1 MLLHSG
7 CNEGLCQEIL
17 AEMSPA
23 PNCRT
28 QREQELKKE
37 EHQPQAAGK
46 LMRQLMSQK
55 WSLRQDGSGTALK
68 KTHLYTSE
76 SSTLGYLLGETRIKC
91 KEQRP
96 CSSKG
101 HWTGRLGATGS
112 RFLTFVFVFEMVSF
126 WIIQTGLKIL
136 GSVNPPYLSL
146 PSSCDYRFE
155 LLRV

>member
-112 RFLTFVFVFEMVSF
+112 RFLTFVLFLRWYLSELFKLASKSWALSIPPTLVSQVAV
-126 WIIQTGLKIL
+126 ITGL
-136 GSVNPPYLSL
+136 NY
-146 PSSCDYRFE
+146 
-155 LLRV
+155 